1 MSLRVRCAIGLA
13 MFSTL
18 IRLADEDDLPDLP
31 AIEASAGAAFA
42 AVAGLEAL
50 AADQGLDAAALQ
62 RAWDTGEVWVAQA
75 LEDPLFGELVAFA
88 VTRREGSDLHLVEF
102 STRREVQGRGIGRA
116 LLAAILEQALEAGCT
131 GATLTTFKDVPWNG
145 PFYASMGFKELA
157 ADGLPGHL
165 REALAAEA
173 ARGVLPMDRRCA
185 MRLVFGN
192 AS

>member
-1 MSLRVRCAIGLA
+1 

-18 IRLADEDDLPDLP
+18 IRLADEDDLPELP

-42 AVAGLEAL
+42 GVAGLEAV
-50 AADQGLDAAALQ
+50 ATATGLDTAALQ
-62 RAWDTGEVWVAQA
+62 LAFEAGEVWVAQA

-88 VTRREGSDLHLVEF
+88 VTRREGRDLHLVEL

-116 LLAAILEQALEAGCT
+116 LLGAILEQALEAGCT
-131 GATLTTFKDVPWNG
+131 GATLTTFRDVPWNA
-145 PFYASMGFKELA
+145 PFYARMGFQELA

-165 REALAAEA
+165 RDALAAEA
-173 ARGVLPMDRRCA
+173 ARGVLPMERRCA
-185 MRLVFGN
+185 MRLALGN